1 MKQILKKCEGRG
13 TCPLLDTPLT
23 RALIETETFFIMF
36 GSVLW
41 IDPSLQQVGIDEQKA
56 FGTHIR
62 SMKRRRIEDGV
73 GFSWKKEQII

>member
-1 MKQILKKCEGRG
+1 
-13 TCPLLDTPLT
+13 
-23 RALIETETFFIMF
+23 MF
-36 GSVLW
+36 GSVLQ

-73 GFSWKKEQII
+73 GISWKKEQII